1 MLVVGLAVLLLGGE
15 LLVRGASKI
24 AAVLGMSNLMIGL
37 TVVSFGTSAPELA
50 VCLDAVF
57 SGTPEL
63 ALGNIVGSN
72 IANVLLILGITA
84 CLYPIVVSKRI
95 VWIEVPVM
103 IGVSVL
109 FIALVF
115 DRELTKVDG
124 IILLLSMVVFL
135 AWQFWAE
142 RKRTS
147 DDNGSDTDEPDIEL
161 PRGKAKWLSSGGS
174 VLLVVI
180 GVMMLWQGA
189 NWMVTAATELA
200 TMMGVSQLV
209 IGLTIVAV
217 GSSAPE
223 IVTAILATKK
233 GHPEMAVGGVVG
245 SNIANLLV
253 VGGVMAT
260 FSDTIAIPSELL
272 TFNIPIMLAAAVA
285 CLPVFITGH
294 KIDRW
299 EGATF
304 ATLFFVFTGYLILEP
319 RLPGM
324 KAIEFSTLG
333 IIIGALVFSTLVA
346 VFLAKRRKRKRQ
358 LNLQETV
365 RSK

>member
-1 MLVVGLAVLLLGGE
+1 
-15 LLVRGASKI
+15 
-24 AAVLGMSNLMIGL
+24 
-37 TVVSFGTSAPELA
+37 
-50 VCLDAVF
+50 
-57 SGTPEL
+57 
-63 ALGNIVGSN
+63 
-72 IANVLLILGITA
+72 
-84 CLYPIVVSKRI
+84 
-95 VWIEVPVM
+95 
-103 IGVSVL
+103 
-109 FIALVF
+109 
-115 DRELTKVDG
+115 
-124 IILLLSMVVFL
+124 
-135 AWQFWAE
+135 
-142 RKRTS
+142 
-147 DDNGSDTDEPDIEL
+147 
-161 PRGKAKWLSSGGS
+161 
-174 VLLVVI
+174 
-180 GVMMLWQGA
+180 MMLWQGA

-319 RLPGM
+319 RLPDM

>member
-1 MLVVGLAVLLLGGE
+1 MTNVIMLIAGLIVLLLGGE

-72 IANVLLILGITA
+72 IANVLLILGVTA
-84 CLYPIVVSKRI
+84 CLYPIVVSRRI
-95 VWIEVPVM
+95 VWAEVPVM
-103 IGVSVL
+103 IGVSLLFLFLVL
-109 FIALVF
+109 
-115 DRELTKVDG
+115 DRTLTRTDG
-124 IILLLSMVVFL
+124 IILLSAMVLFL
-135 AWQFWAE
+135 VWQFWSEKKRESGNPDSESEDAE
-142 RKRTS
+142 
-147 DDNGSDTDEPDIEL
+147 IEL

-174 VLLVVI
+174 IMLVVI
-180 GVMMLWQGA
+180 GVAMLWRGA
-189 NWMVTAATELA
+189 NWMVEAATEIA
-200 TMMGVSQLV
+200 TVMGVSQLV

-217 GSSAPE
+217 GSSLPE

-233 GHPEMAVGGVVG
+233 GHPEMAVGSVVG

-253 VGGVMAT
+253 VGGVMGT
-260 FSDTIAIPSELL
+260 FSNTISVPSELL
-272 TFNIPIMLAAAVA
+272 TFNIPIMLACAVA

-304 ATLFFVFTGYLILEP
+304 ATLFFLFTGYLILEP
-319 RLPGM
+319 RLPDL
-324 KAIEFSTLG
+324 KAIEASTLA
-333 IIIGALVFSTLVA
+333 IIIGVLVA
-346 VFLAKRRKRKRQ
+346 STIAAILFAKKRNKR
-358 LNLQETV
+358 
-365 RSK
+365 SA